1 MYILAMETTGPNA
14 SAALLRAAEPGSA
27 PEPEIIERAVLLGQQ
42 TSYEAKNH
50 LKNLMP
56 LIQKLLTTCGVEKSQ
71 LTHIAVSVGPGSFTG
86 IRIGVST
93 ARALAQALQLPCIAV
108 PTLEVFCHAQAAKH
122 AHTRAQGAQD
132 EAVRAAEN
140 GAQVVC
146 GIINA
151 RRGQVYGIVDG
162 YLPGGPYMLTD
173 VLDVITQQV
182 RPDGRP
188 VLFYGDGMD
197 AYETEIESSLDDFNM
212 KKDRDYFFAPQS
224 ERYQS
229 AAAVAL
235 AALPR
240 LLGGEVTDFAG
251 LLPDYMRRAEAEV
264 KLAAGQLPICRGPKQ
279 E

>member
-1 MYILAMETTGPNA
+1 M
-14 SAALLRAAEPGSA
+14 
-27 PEPEIIERAVLLGQQ
+27 
-42 TSYEAKNH
+42 
-50 LKNLMP
+50 
-56 LIQKLLTTCGVEKSQ
+56 
-71 LTHIAVSVGPGSFTG
+71 
-86 IRIGVST
+86 ST

-140 GAQVVC
+140 GARVVC

-224 ERYQS
+224 ERHQS

-240 LLGGEVTDFAG
+240 LLGGKVTDFAG

>member
-132 EAVRAAEN
+132 EAVRASEN

-212 KKDRDYFFAPQS
+212 KKDRDYFFAPQN
-224 ERYQS
+224 ERHQS

>member
-1 MYILAMETTGPNA
+1 MKILALETSA
-14 SAALLRAAEPGSA
+14 KAVSAAITENGV
-27 PEPEIIERAVLLGQQ
+27 VLASGYQDTGL
-42 TSYEAKNH
+42 THSRT
-50 LKNLMP
+50 LMP
-56 LIQKLLTTCGVEKSQ
+56 IVKHLFQNTGIAPQELDA
-71 LTHIAVSVGPGSFTG
+71 IAVAVGPGSFTG

-132 EAVRAAEN
+132 EAVRAIGG

-224 ERYQS
+224 ERHQS

>member
-146 GIINA
+146 GIIKA
-151 RRGQVYGIVDG
+151 RRGQV
-162 YLPGGPYMLTD
+162 
-173 VLDVITQQV
+173 
-182 RPDGRP
+182 
-188 VLFYGDGMD
+188 
-197 AYETEIESSLDDFNM
+197 
-212 KKDRDYFFAPQS
+212 
-224 ERYQS
+224 
-229 AAAVAL
+229 
-235 AALPR
+235 
-240 LLGGEVTDFAG
+240 
-251 LLPDYMRRAEAEV
+251 
-264 KLAAGQLPICRGPKQ
+264 
-279 E
+279 

>member
-1 MYILAMETTGPNA
+1 MPRQRCCGQR
-14 SAALLRAAEPGSA
+14 SRGST
-27 PEPEIIERAVLLGQQ
+27 PKPEIIERAVLLGQQ
-42 TSYEAKNH
+42 TSCEAKNH

-122 AHTRAQGAQD
+122 AHTRAQGAQS
-132 EAVRAAEN
+132 EAVRAIGG

-151 RRGQVYGIVDG
+151 RRGQVYGMLDG
-162 YLPGGPYMLTD
+162 YLPGGPYLLTD
-173 VLDVITQQV
+173 VLEVITRQV
-182 RPDGRP
+182 KQDGRQ
-188 VLFYGDGMD
+188 VLFYGDGID
-197 AYETEIESSLDDFNM
+197 AYETQIISLLGDAKM
-212 KKDRDYFFAPQS
+212 EKGRDYDFAPR
-224 ERYQS
+224 ETRDQS
-229 AAAVAL
+229 AAAVGR
-235 AALPR
+235 AALR
-240 LLGGEVTDFAG
+240 KLLRGETTDFAN
-251 LLPDYMRRAEAEV
+251 LLPDYMRQAEAEV

>member
-132 EAVRAAEN
+132 EAVRVIGG

-212 KKDRDYFFAPQS
+212 KKDRDYFFAPQN
-224 ERYQS
+224 ERHQS

>member
-132 EAVRAAEN
+132 EAVRAIGG
-140 GAQVVC
+140 GAQVVAASSMPDADRSTASSTAIC
-146 GIINA
+146 GRSVYAHRCA
-151 RRGQVYGIVDG
+151 RCDHAAGT
-162 YLPGGPYMLTD
+162 PGRETG
-173 VLDVITQQV
+173 
-182 RPDGRP
+182 P
-188 VLFYGDGMD
+188 VLW
-197 AYETEIESSLDDFNM
+197 
-212 KKDRDYFFAPQS
+212 
-224 ERYQS
+224 
-229 AAAVAL
+229 
-235 AALPR
+235 
-240 LLGGEVTDFAG
+240 
-251 LLPDYMRRAEAEV
+251 
-264 KLAAGQLPICRGPKQ
+264 
-279 E
+279 

>member
-108 PTLEVFCHAQAAKH
+108 PTLEVFCYAQAAKH

-146 GIINA
+146 GILNA

-212 KKDRDYFFAPQS
+212 KKDRDYFFSPQS
-224 ERYQS
+224 ERHQS

>member
-197 AYETEIESSLDDFNM
+197 AYETEIESSLDDFKM

-224 ERYQS
+224 ERHQS
-229 AAAVAL
+229 AAVVAL

-240 LLGGEVTDFAG
+240 LLDGEVTDFAG

>member
-1 MYILAMETTGPNA
+1 MHILAMETTGPNA

-151 RRGQVYGIVDG
+151 RRRQVYGIVDG

-229 AAAVAL
+229 AAAVTL

>member
-197 AYETEIESSLDDFNM
+197 AYETEIKSSLDDFNM
-212 KKDRDYFFAPQS
+212 EKDRDYFFAPQS
-224 ERYQS
+224 ERHQS

>member
-224 ERYQS
+224 ERHQS
-229 AAAVAL
+229 AAAVTL

>member
-122 AHTRAQGAQD
+122 AHTR
-132 EAVRAAEN
+132 V
-140 GAQVVC
+140 
-146 GIINA
+146 
-151 RRGQVYGIVDG
+151 
-162 YLPGGPYMLTD
+162 
-173 VLDVITQQV
+173 
-182 RPDGRP
+182 
-188 VLFYGDGMD
+188 
-197 AYETEIESSLDDFNM
+197 
-212 KKDRDYFFAPQS
+212 
-224 ERYQS
+224 
-229 AAAVAL
+229 
-235 AALPR
+235 
-240 LLGGEVTDFAG
+240 
-251 LLPDYMRRAEAEV
+251 
-264 KLAAGQLPICRGPKQ
+264 
-279 E
+279 

>member
-132 EAVRAAEN
+132 EAVRAIGG

-212 KKDRDYFFAPQS
+212 KKDRDYFFAPQN
-224 ERYQS
+224 ERHQS

-264 KLAAGQLPICRGPKQ
+264 KLAAGQLPICKGPKQ

>member
-108 PTLEVFCHAQAAKH
+108 PTLEVFCHAQVAKH

-132 EAVRAAEN
+132 EAVRAIGG

-212 KKDRDYFFAPQS
+212 KKDRDYFFAPQN
-224 ERYQS
+224 ERHQS

>member
-132 EAVRAAEN
+132 EAVRAIGG

-146 GIINA
+146 GIIND

-212 KKDRDYFFAPQS
+212 KKDRDYFFAPQN
-224 ERYQS
+224 ERHQS

-264 KLAAGQLPICRGPKQ
+264 KLAAGQLPICKGPKQ

>member
-132 EAVRAAEN
+132 EAVRAIGG

-212 KKDRDYFFAPQS
+212 KKDRDYFFAPRS
-224 ERYQS
+224 SRRCPYRESGR
-229 AAAVAL
+229 AGTDECL
-235 AALPR
+235 LCHR
-240 LLGGEVTDFAG
+240 LC
-251 LLPDYMRRAEAEV
+251 RAF
-264 KLAAGQLPICRGPKQ
+264 L
-279 E
+279 

>member
-108 PTLEVFCHAQAAKH
+108 PTLEAFCHAQAAKH

-132 EAVRAAEN
+132 EAVRVAEN

-182 RPDGRP
+182 RPDGRA

-197 AYETEIESSLDDFNM
+197 AYETEIKSSLDDFNM
-212 KKDRDYFFAPQS
+212 KKDRD
-224 ERYQS
+224 
-229 AAAVAL
+229 
-235 AALPR
+235 
-240 LLGGEVTDFAG
+240 
-251 LLPDYMRRAEAEV
+251 
-264 KLAAGQLPICRGPKQ
+264 
-279 E
+279 

>member
-14 SAALLRAAEPGSA
+14 SAALLRVAEPGSA

-197 AYETEIESSLDDFNM
+197 AYETDIKSSLDDFNM

-224 ERYQS
+224 ERHQR

-240 LLGGEVTDFAG
+240 FLGGEVTDFAG

>member
-132 EAVRAAEN
+132 EAVRAIGG

-212 KKDRDYFFAPQS
+212 KKDRDYFFAPQN
-224 ERYQS
+224 ERHQS

-240 LLGGEVTDFAG
+240 LLGGEMTDFAG

-264 KLAAGQLPICRGPKQ
+264 KLEAGQLPICRGPKQ

>member
-132 EAVRAAEN
+132 EAVRAIGG

-212 KKDRDYFFAPQS
+212 KKDRDYFFAPQN
-224 ERYQS
+224 ERHQS

>member
-212 KKDRDYFFAPQS
+212 KKDRDYFFAPQN
-224 ERYQS
+224 ERHQS

>member
-56 LIQKLLTTCGVEKSQ
+56 LIQKLLATCGVEKSQ

-108 PTLEVFCHAQAAKH
+108 PTLEVFCYAQAAKH

-212 KKDRDYFFAPQS
+212 KKDRDYFFAPQN
-224 ERYQS
+224 ERHQS

>member
-151 RRGQVYGIVDG
+151 RRRQVYGIVDG

>member
-27 PEPEIIERAVLLGQQ
+27 PEAEIIERAVLLGQQ

-122 AHTRAQGAQD
+122 ARARAQGAQD

-182 RPDGRP
+182 RPDGRA

-224 ERYQS
+224 ERHQS

>member
-132 EAVRAAEN
+132 EAVRAIGG

-212 KKDRDYFFAPQS
+212 KKDRDYFFAPQN
-224 ERYQS
+224 ERHQS

-251 LLPDYMRRAEAEV
+251 LLPDYTRRAEAEV
-264 KLAAGQLPICRGPKQ
+264 KLAAGQLPICKGPKQ

>member
-108 PTLEVFCHAQAAKH
+108 PTLEVFCYAQAAKH

-132 EAVRAAEN
+132 EAVRAIGG

-224 ERYQS
+224 ERHQS